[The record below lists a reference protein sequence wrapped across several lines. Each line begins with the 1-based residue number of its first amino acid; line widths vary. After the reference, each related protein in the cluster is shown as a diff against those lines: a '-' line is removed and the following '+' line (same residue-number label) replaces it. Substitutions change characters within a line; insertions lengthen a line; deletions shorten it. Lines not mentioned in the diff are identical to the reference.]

1 MQLYLLIGSVIL
13 LLIVGGFFVAR
24 SLGRAG
30 AQRDIAE
37 KGVDDARK
45 GQEIDEDVAR
55 MSDADLDKR
64 LRKRR

>member
-1 MQLYLLIGSVIL
+1 MQTTLIIL
-13 LLIVGGFFVAR
+13 GIAGLLIVGGFYIAR
-24 SLGRAG
+24 SWGRAS

-55 MSDADLDKR
+55 MPNADLDKR